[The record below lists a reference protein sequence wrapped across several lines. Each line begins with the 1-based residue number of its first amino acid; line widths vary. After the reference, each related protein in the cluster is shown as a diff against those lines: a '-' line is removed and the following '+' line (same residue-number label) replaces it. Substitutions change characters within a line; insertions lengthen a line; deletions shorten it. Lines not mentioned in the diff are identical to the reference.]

1 MKILLITQYF
11 PPDLSAGSFRMS
23 SLVNEF
29 KKYMSK
35 NDVLEIYTTFPHR
48 YDNYESDNIIIE
60 KKNIKINRIKLFK
73 HYNSKFVQV
82 LNYFIFF
89 TWVLYKTK
97 NKNYDKIFATSSKL
111 MTSFLGS
118 LIAKRLNIKIY
129 CEFRDNFIQSLDLI
143 GGIYNLTI
151 IKYILNKIES
161 FTCNNCEKLNL
172 VSEGFNSYYISKYPN
187 IKLTNYTNGIDDL
200 FLKYDYT
207 NLNKTHKKIK
217 ILYVGNIGFGQG
229 LEKIIPHLAKK
240 TTNIYDY
247 LIIGDGNSKELLQ
260 KKIVE
265 FKIHNVKILKPIERK
280 LLKKYYKETDIVFL
294 HLNNHESS
302 KHVLPSKIFEYAATS
317 KPILAGLN
325 GFSKSFCQ
333 KNINGCY
340 IFNSSDVDD
349 GLIKL
354 KKIVKFYHDRKSFID
369 IYRRKNISNNLV
381 KEILKL

>member
-29 KKYMSK
+29 KKYISK

-48 YDNYESDNIIIE
+48 YDNYESDNNIIE

-73 HYNSKFVQV
+73 HYNNKFIQV

-89 TWVLYKTK
+89 TWVLFKTR

-111 MTSFLGS
+111 MTNFLGS

-151 IKYILNKIES
+151 IKYILKKIES
-161 FTCNNCEKLNL
+161 FTCNNCQKLNL

-187 IKLTNYTNGIDDL
+187 IKITNYTNGIDDL

-207 NLNKTHKKIK
+207 NLNKTNKKIK

-240 TTNIYDY
+240 TMNIYDY
-247 LIIGDGNSKELLQ
+247 LIIGDGNSKDLLQ
-260 KKIVE
+260 KKIAE
-265 FKIHNVKILKPIERK
+265 LKIHNVKILKPIERK

-354 KKIVKFYHDRKSFID
+354 KKIVKFYYDRKSFIN